1 MNLMDISRIKYVS
14 LGDLVPDPANARRHN
29 DRNVEEVARALREF
43 GQHSPL
49 AALKRR

>member
-29 DRNVEEVARALREF
+29 DRF
-43 GQHSPL
+43 G
-49 AALKRR
+49 KRQRTK